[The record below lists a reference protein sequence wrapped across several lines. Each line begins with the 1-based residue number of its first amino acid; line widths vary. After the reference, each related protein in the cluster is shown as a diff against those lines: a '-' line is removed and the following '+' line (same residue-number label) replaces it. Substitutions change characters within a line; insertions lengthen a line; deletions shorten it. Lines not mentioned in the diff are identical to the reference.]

1 MTAQARTRSFQFTLR
16 ALFVAVTA
24 ICVYLAFPQFFT
36 GLLALLLGVVIVG
49 TLLTLLV
56 FLPFQKLAAHVTGDP
71 ESNSEP
77 GPNRTPH

>member
-1 MTAQARTRSFQFTLR
+1 MNSQIRQRRFQFTLR

-36 GLLALLLGVVIVG
+36 GMLALLLGVIIVG

-56 FLPFQKLAAHVTGDP
+56 FLPIQ
-71 ESNSEP
+71 
-77 GPNRTPH
+77 